1 MVLCALLRI
10 IGRLLLG
17 LAEVIEFVGEPS
29 AAQTGVL
36 IFVLLL
42 LCVFLGWL
50 AQIIW

>member
-1 MVLCALLRI
+1 MVLCALLRV

-36 IFVLLL
+36 IFVLQR
-42 LCVFLGWL
+42 VRFSLGWQV
-50 AQIIW
+50 QIVW